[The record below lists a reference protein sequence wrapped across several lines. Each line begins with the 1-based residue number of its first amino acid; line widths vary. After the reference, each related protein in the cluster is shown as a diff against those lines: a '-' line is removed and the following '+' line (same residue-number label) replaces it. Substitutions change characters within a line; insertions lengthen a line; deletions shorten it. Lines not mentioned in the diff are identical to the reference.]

1 MMIKRKDILVTKK
14 DKKAYEVVGKT
25 GKDIVLAPLDEKDEE
40 CLIYAEKEISKIFEL
55 KKSEAKAIFGRKIS
69 NLQELKDLTSQA
81 LREGNKGN
89 TYTISKEVA
98 LEDQAFKSFTSN
110 FLLDQPWID
119 KEDTCIRVKNKKT
132 GETVLVDPQGY
143 EYPRYV
149 SLENK

>member
-1 MMIKRKDILVTKK
+1 MNL
-14 DKKAYEVVGKT
+14 KKAKQ
-25 GKDIVLAPLDEKDEE
+25 KQ
-40 CLIYAEKEISKIFEL
+40 S
-55 KKSEAKAIFGRKIS
+55 FGRKIS

-119 KEDTCIRVKNKKT
+119 KEDTCIRVKRIKN
-132 GETVLVDPQGY
+132 
-143 EYPRYV
+143 RRN
-149 SLENK
+149 SFS